1 MLSLANFTEII
12 SAWYSWGVAIAFA
25 ITFVTTLWIF
35 FDSQSNGYRASLWR
49 WLSLLAAIIVI
60 PSVILSFSPQMAQ
73 GLPPALTEA
82 LAVLGIVATMVSLLS
97 LLLYG
102 LGIGVMP
109 PDAAQIMAVDPPT
122 PFAGQ
127 ETNGG
132 DADEARPNVHPAS
145 TPPHGI
151 QAATQAATKEK
162 PITPQRVPITSSDTI
177 RIKNAYENDL
187 PLAWVVVL
195 NGPYAGQEHRLQ
207 KITDIGRESDHND
220 IALDDRTIS
229 RQHARI
235 RYEKGAFVIYDLAS
249 ANGVFINGAQVQRR
263 VLTHGDR
270 IKLGQVM
277 LGVLMVLEDMD
288 ADLTPSASVASEAT
302 FAPTTS

>member
-1 MLSLANFTEII
+1 MLSLVNFTAII

-49 WLSLLAAIIVI
+49 WLSLLAAVIVI
-60 PSVILSFSPQMAQ
+60 PSVILSFSPQMAR
-73 GLPPALTEA
+73 GLPVALTET
-82 LAVLGIVATMVSLLS
+82 LAVLGITATIISLLS

-102 LGIGVMP
+102 LGINVTV
-109 PDAAQIMAVDPPT
+109 PDAAQIMTVDPLT

-127 ETNGG
+127 KAHGG
-132 DADEARPNVHPAS
+132 DAGDARANVQPAS
-145 TPPHGI
+145 TQSHGI
-151 QAATQAATKEK
+151 QNTTKEK
-162 PITPQRVPITSSDTI
+162 PVTPQRTPITSSDTI
-177 RIKNAYENDL
+177 RIKNADENEL
-187 PLAWVVVL
+187 PLAWVVAL
-195 NGPYAGQEHRLQ
+195 NGPYAGQEYRLQ

-263 VLTHGDR
+263 VLAHGDR
-270 IKLGQVM
+270 VKLGQVM
-277 LGVLMVLEDMD
+277 LGVLMVQEDVD
-288 ADLTPSASVASEAT
+288 ADPAPNASAAPDAT
-302 FAPTTS
+302 IAPLS

>member
-1 MLSLANFTEII
+1 MLALANFTDTI

-60 PSVILSFSPQMAQ
+60 PSVILSFSPQMAA
-73 GLPPALTEA
+73 GLPDALIKN
-82 LAVLGIVATMVSLLS
+82 LAVLGIAATAVALFS

-102 LGIGVMP
+102 VGVGVTP
-109 PDAAQIMAVDPPT
+109 PDAEKMMTVDPLT
-122 PFAGQ
+122 SLTGSDG
-127 ETNGG
+127 EGSGG
-132 DADEARPNVHPAS
+132 ARASADAAS
-145 TPPHGI
+145 TPPRGV
-151 QAATQAATKEK
+151 QATTTKEK
-162 PITPQRVPITSSDTI
+162 SVTPQRVPVTSGDTI
-177 RIKNAYENDL
+177 RIKNAYENEL
-187 PLAWVVVL
+187 PLAWIVAL
-195 NGPYAGQEHRLQ
+195 NGPYAGQEYRLQ

-220 IALDDRTIS
+220 VALDDRTIS

-249 ANGVFINGAQVQRR
+249 ANGVLINGSQVQRR
-263 VLTHGDR
+263 VLAHGDR

-277 LGVLMVLEDMD
+277 LGVLMVQEDMD
-288 ADLTPSASVASEAT
+288 IDLTPENDSPAETAVSPVE
-302 FAPTTS
+302 